1 MLKHPPKEKFIERMR
16 LLLNDEE
23 DLQKYLKTAES
34 HPRKSFRVNTLKIS
48 ITDLKNRLE
57 EKGWKIKQPYKSHP
71 EIMVVENELTPGELG
86 NSLEHRLGY
95 YYIQEITSMMPI
107 IALDVNENDSLLDLC
122 ASPGSKTTQAAMFMK
137 NAGVIF
143 ANDISIGRVSILVT
157 NLERCGVTNVIVTRH
172 HGTEL
177 CQKMKNHK
185 TYFNKILIDA
195 PCSGEGNIRSSP
207 RTFLEWSPGLI
218 KGLSQKQIKLVQK
231 IEAILEKNGE
241 LIYST
246 CTHAPEENEE
256 IVQYLIDNGNLEII
270 SVEHQ
275 LPQELRTRPGITTWR
290 GKTFHPT
297 MKNAVRIY
305 PHDNDLEGFFLC
317 KLRKV

>member
-48 ITDLKNRLE
+48 ITDLKNRFE
-57 EKGWKIKQPYKSHP
+57 DKGWKIKQHYKSHP
-71 EIMVVENELTPGELG
+71 EIMV
-86 NSLEHRLGY
+86 
-95 YYIQEITSMMPI
+95 
-107 IALDVNENDSLLDLC
+107 
-122 ASPGSKTTQAAMFMK
+122 
-137 NAGVIF
+137 F
-143 ANDISIGRVSILVT
+143 ANDISIGRISILVT

-218 KGLSQKQIKLVQK
+218 KGLSHKQIKLVQK

>member
-1 MLKHPPKEKFIERMR
+1 MLKHPTKEKFIERMR

-71 EIMVVENELTPGELG
+71 EIMV
-86 NSLEHRLGY
+86 
-95 YYIQEITSMMPI
+95 
-107 IALDVNENDSLLDLC
+107 DENDSLLDLC

-275 LPQELRTRPGITTWR
+275 L
-290 GKTFHPT
+290 
-297 MKNAVRIY
+297 
-305 PHDNDLEGFFLC
+305 
-317 KLRKV
+317 